1 MSILCRVDDKMVP
14 LYRVMW
20 LAATPHFCG
29 EDDCTRE
36 GCYEIRL
43 EQANRENR
51 FGQKRANA
59 IKCKNSSNSGKA
71 ASVAPKAKTTAKAT
85 ELGRKIAVSYQPSL
99 FLGTKIM
106 AKATDELH
114 WRETYFILFPQ
125 SRRPELD
132 KVAQAL
138 SKANARYTLGNL
150 SADDGGLIQSILVES
165 SEDHA
170 AVEISYEVG
179 EGVIEQNLEWA
190 TQLQGE
196 LPDEQLQAHL
206 QKLMESDARLDV
218 AHFERVPAGSSGQPS
233 ETSTYD
239 DEFGSEEENFEMLDP
254 TCLLTVVD
262 ALSQLT
268 DGLTFD
274 PASGEILT

>member
-1 MSILCRVDDKMVP
+1 M
-14 LYRVMW
+14 
-20 LAATPHFCG
+20 
-29 EDDCTRE
+29 E
-36 GCYEIRL
+36 
-43 EQANRENR
+43 
-51 FGQKRANA
+51 
-59 IKCKNSSNSGKA
+59 
-71 ASVAPKAKTTAKAT
+71 
-85 ELGRKIAVSYQPSL
+85 
-99 FLGTKIM
+99 
-106 AKATDELH
+106 KATDELH
-114 WRETYFILFPQ
+114 WRETYFILFPHD
-125 SRRPELD
+125 RRPELD
-132 KVAQAL
+132 KVAKAL
-138 SKANARYTLGNL
+138 SKANARYALENL

-179 EGVIEQNLEWA
+179 DGVIEQNLEWA

-196 LPDEQLQAHL
+196 LPDEQLQAIM
-206 QKLMESDARLDV
+206 KADARLDV
-218 AHFERVPAGSSGQPS
+218 AHFERVPAGSSGQS
-233 ETSTYD
+233 AETSPFE